1 MTENSS
7 SEKREV
13 ELRGEFVELNKLLKF
28 ENIVASGGEA
38 KHAIASGLVTVDGEV
53 ETRVRRKL
61 VAGSRVRAGGV
72 EMLLV
77 TAVR

>member
-1 MTENSS
+1 MAENIP

-28 ENIVASGGEA
+28 ENIAASGGEA
-38 KHAIASGLVTVDGEV
+38 KQVIASGLVIVDGEV

-61 VAGSRVRAGGV
+61 VAGAKVQVGGLELSIV
-72 EMLLV
+72 
-77 TAVR
+77 AAAK